1 MNPLD
6 SKDMDDRIFR
16 DEDLGET
23 EDLGEPLTE
32 LRELSA
38 EVSPGFLGRVVSGL
52 RRRSLVGHLATMA
65 WTASAL
71 AFFEFLSMIFS
82 VFDPGTP
89 GEKEGRTD
97 G

>member
-1 MNPLD
+1 
-6 SKDMDDRIFR
+6 MDDPKKR
-16 DEDLGET
+16 DTDLGEN
-23 EDLGEPLTE
+23 EDLGEPIRE
-32 LRELSA
+32 LRGLST
-38 EVSPGFLGRVVSGL
+38 EVSSGFLGRVLSGL
-52 RRRSLVGHLATMA
+52 RRRSLVGQFATMA

-71 AFFEFLSMIFS
+71 AFFEFLTMIFS

>member
-1 MNPLD
+1 
-6 SKDMDDRIFR
+6 MDDPKDR
-16 DEDLGET
+16 DSGLGET
-23 EDLGEPLTE
+23 DDLGEPIRE
-32 LRELSA
+32 LRELST
-38 EVSPGFLGRVVSGL
+38 EVSPGFLGRVLSGM
-52 RRRSLVGHLATMA
+52 RRRSLVGQFATMA

>member
-1 MNPLD
+1 
-6 SKDMDDRIFR
+6 MDDSNNR
-16 DEDLGET
+16 DTGLGEN
-23 EDLGEPLTE
+23 EDLGEPIRE
-32 LRELSA
+32 LRDLST
-38 EVSPGFLGRVVSGL
+38 EVSHGFLGRVLSGL
-52 RRRSLVGHLATMA
+52 QRRSLVGHLATMA

-71 AFFEFLSMIFS
+71 AFFEFLTMIFS